1 MSNRYSATLLA
12 AALAAS
18 SLTGCATTPVALP
31 PMVNAQTEEHALRA
45 RVAQLLASYESKDP
59 AGVIAL
65 LDPVKFSVWGSDLGE
80 VVDTHDE
87 LRALMESDFRMWGTA
102 RFSDVRDFDWRSDGT
117 LATANFVMSFSANGG
132 EAIPVRLT
140 TTWRKVDGQWR
151 MTQCVSS
158 VPTRRG

>member
-18 SLTGCATTPVALP
+18 SLTGCASHPTAAPAV
-31 PMVNAQTEEHALRA
+31 VNSQTDEQALRA
-45 RVAQLLASYESKDP
+45 RVAQLLASYESKDS

-65 LDPVKFSVWGSDLGE
+65 LDPVKFTVWGSDLSE
-80 VVDTHDE
+80 VIDTHDE
-87 LRALMESDFRMWGTA
+87 LRALIESDFRLWGSAKFT
-102 RFSDVRDFDWRSDGT
+102 DVRDFDWRSDGS

-140 TTWRKVDGQWR
+140 TTWRKVEGQWR